1 MRKDSM
7 EAILRRA
14 VNLVRMDNDLRQRV
28 NDEELMELWLM
39 EGMPDGTVEC
49 HDFDMVLEIARENWE
64 YEDFVKLYTKICRF
78 ERIKPIPMTE
88 LVVEYDE

>member
-1 MRKDSM
+1 MMKDSM

-64 YEDFVKLYTKICRF
+64 YEDFVKLYTKICRL
-78 ERIKPIPMTE
+78 EKIKPIPMTE

>member
-1 MRKDSM
+1 MRQDSM

-14 VNLVRMDNDLRQRV
+14 VNLVRMDNDLRARV

-49 HDFDMVLEIARENWE
+49 HDFDMVLAIARENWE
-64 YEDFVKLYTKICRF
+64 YGDFTRLYAKICRL
-78 ERIKPIPMTE
+78 EKIKPIPMTE

>member
-28 NDEELMELWLM
+28 NDEDFMDLWLM
-39 EGMPDGTVEC
+39 EGMPDGTIEC
-49 HDFDMVLEIARENWE
+49 HDFDMVLEIAHENWE
-64 YEDFVKLYTKICRF
+64 YGDFVKLYTRICRLDGI
-78 ERIKPIPMTE
+78 EPIPMTE

>member
-1 MRKDSM
+1 MMKDSM

-28 NDEELMELWLM
+28 DEESMELWLM

-49 HDFDMVLEIARENWE
+49 
-64 YEDFVKLYTKICRF
+64 
-78 ERIKPIPMTE
+78 P
-88 LVVEYDE
+88 

>member
-1 MRKDSM
+1 MRQDSM

-28 NDEELMELWLM
+28 DYQEAMELWLM
-39 EGMPDGTVEC
+39 EGMPDGTVEY
-49 HDFDMVLEIARENWE
+49 HDFAMVLEIARENWE
-64 YEDFVKLYTKICRF
+64 YDDCVKLYTKICRL

>member
-1 MRKDSM
+1 MMKDSM

-14 VNLVRMDNDLRQRV
+14 VNLVRMDNDVRDRV

-49 HDFDMVLEIARENWE
+49 HDFDMVLEIARENWD
-64 YEDFVKLYTKICRF
+64 YEDFVKLYTKICRL
-78 ERIKPIPMTE
+78 EKIKPIPMTE

>member
-1 MRKDSM
+1 MRQDSM

-64 YEDFVKLYTKICRF
+64 YEDFVKLYTKICRL
-78 ERIKPIPMTE
+78 EKIKPIPMTE

>member
-1 MRKDSM
+1 MTKDSM

-28 NDEELMELWLM
+28 DEESMELWLM

-64 YEDFVKLYTKICRF
+64 YGDFVNLYTKICRF
-78 ERIKPIPMTE
+78 EGIKPIPMTE